1 MIRRPRAV
9 IDVSALPD
17 TVFGPR
23 DIMWWGTLGF
33 VLIEGFTLVLC
44 VVVYVYLRQ
53 NFSAWPPEGT
63 RPPSL
68 LVPSIQ
74 LAIMLGSLPLVH
86 WLSESAHAFDLRK
99 VRIGLTAASV
109 VGLVSFVLRVA
120 GCLYSL
126 NVKWDTNAYG
136 SAQWL
141 VLGAHSTLL
150 LMEWIEITG
159 IAAVFWLAPVQR
171 KHFSDVTDA
180 VFYWWFMV
188 LGYVPIFI
196 LSFLLPH
203 WGGA

>member
-23 DIMWWGTLGF
+23 DIMWWGTVGF
-33 VLIEGFTLVLC
+33 MLIEGFTLVLC
-44 VVVYVYLRQ
+44 IVVYVYLRQ
-53 NFSAWPPEGT
+53 NFAAWPPEGT
-63 RPPSL
+63 RAPSL
-68 LVPSIQ
+68 PVPSIQ
-74 LAIMLGSLPLVH
+74 LVIMLLSLPLVH
-86 WLSESAHAFDLRK
+86 WLNRSALAFDLRK

-109 VGLVSFVLRVA
+109 VGLVSFVVRVI

-141 VLGAHSTLL
+141 VLGSHSTLL
-150 LMEWIEITG
+150 LIEWVEITG
-159 IAAVFWLAPVQR
+159 IAAVFWLAPVER
-171 KHFSDVTDA
+171 KHFSDVSDA

-188 LGYVPIFI
+188 LAYIPIFI
-196 LSFLLPH
+196 LCFLLPR

>member
-17 TVFGPR
+17 VVFGPR

-44 VVVYVYLRQ
+44 VGVYVYLRQ

-63 RPPSL
+63 PAPAL

-74 LAIMLGSLPLVH
+74 LAIMLLSLPLVH
-86 WLSESAHAFDLRK
+86 WLSKSAQAFDLRR
-99 VRIGLTAASV
+99 VRIGLVAASV
-109 VGLVSFVLRVA
+109 VGLVSFVLRVM

-126 NVKWDTNAYG
+126 HVKWDTNAYG

-141 VLGAHSTLL
+141 VLGSHSTLL
-150 LMEWIEITG
+150 LIEWVEITG
-159 IAAVFWLAPVQR
+159 IAGVFWLAPVER

-188 LGYVPIFI
+188 LVYVPIFV
-196 LSFLLPH
+196 LCFLLPN
-203 WGGA
+203 WRV

>member
-86 WLSESAHAFDLRK
+86 WLSKSAQTFDLRK

-109 VGLVSFVLRVA
+109 VGLVSFVLRVT
-120 GCLYSL
+120 GCIYSL

-141 VLGAHSTLL
+141 VLGSHSTLL
-150 LMEWIEITG
+150 LIEWIEITG
-159 IAAVFWLAPVQR
+159 IAAVFWLAPVPR
-171 KHFSDVTDA
+171 KQFSDVTDA

-196 LSFLLPH
+196 LSLLLPY
-203 WGGA
+203 WGGV

>member
-23 DIMWWGTLGF
+23 DIMWWGTVGF
-33 VLIEGFTLVLC
+33 MLIEGFTLVLC
-44 VVVYVYLRQ
+44 IVVYVYLRQ
-53 NFSAWPPEGT
+53 NFAAWPPEGT
-63 RPPSL
+63 RAPSL

-74 LAIMLGSLPLVH
+74 LVIMLLSLPLVH
-86 WLSESAHAFDLRK
+86 WLNRSALAFDLRK

-109 VGLVSFVLRVA
+109 VGLVSFVMRVM

-141 VLGAHSTLL
+141 VLGSHSTLL
-150 LMEWIEITG
+150 LIEWVEITG
-159 IAAVFWLAPVQR
+159 IAAVFWLAPVER
-171 KHFSDVTDA
+171 KHFSDVSDA

-188 LGYVPIFI
+188 LAYIPIFI
-196 LSFLLPH
+196 LCFLLPR
-203 WGGA
+203 WGGG